1 MSFKISENE
10 SRMFSSNREVDRCI
24 FCGGHKEVKKK
35 NFFSNS
41 CCSSFE
47 NKGKVIEFLY
57 RDTMT
62 VTFELDNQLKGD
74 LKANYLEIAENHKKK
89 ILINLK

>member
-35 NFFSNS
+35 NFTIQFSE
-41 CCSSFE
+41 FE
-47 NKGKVIEFLY
+47 FNTGSI
-57 RDTMT
+57 
-62 VTFELDNQLKGD
+62 
-74 LKANYLEIAENHKKK
+74 
-89 ILINLK
+89 